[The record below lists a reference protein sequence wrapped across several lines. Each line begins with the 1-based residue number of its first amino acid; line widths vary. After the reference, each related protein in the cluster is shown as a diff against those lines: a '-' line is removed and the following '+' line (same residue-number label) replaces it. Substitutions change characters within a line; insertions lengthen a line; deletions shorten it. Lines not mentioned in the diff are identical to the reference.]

1 MPCGCDLHAFRVSV
15 WLTPCHEIVFVKI
28 TGSLDQLLK
37 GYSNSSGSDT
47 GKYMS
52 QQFAEMQMYS
62 YNRMEIADQLQ
73 LARFCN
79 TIPIIKGCI
88 PIIKG

>member
-1 MPCGCDLHAFRVSV
+1 M
-15 WLTPCHEIVFVKI
+15 
-28 TGSLDQLLK
+28 LK

-88 PIIKG
+88 PIIKGWYYIPVLQGYISQVGQPI

>member
-1 MPCGCDLHAFRVSV
+1 MAYSVPLDSLHQNCRVNGDL
-15 WLTPCHEIVFVKI
+15 
-28 TGSLDQLLK
+28 LDQLLK
-37 GYSNSSGSDT
+37 GYSYSSGSDT

-52 QQFAEMQMYS
+52 QQSAEMQMYS

-79 TIPIIKGCI
+79 AIPIIKG
-88 PIIKG
+88 

>member
-1 MPCGCDLHAFRVSV
+1 M
-15 WLTPCHEIVFVKI
+15 
-28 TGSLDQLLK
+28 LK
-37 GYSNSSGSDT
+37 GYSYSFGSDT

-52 QQFAEMQMYS
+52 QQSAEMQMYS

-88 PIIKG
+88 PIIKGWCYIPVLQGYIRLISLVGQPI